1 MRTSTVLSSVAVA
14 LLSNQVLATPPAC
27 LLACVAEVTKGS
39 SKCDAMNEVNCIC
52 SNESDSVKSCLNS
65 KCPNNNAEEAW
76 SAFQSSCNG
85 KIGSSSSSSASSSST
100 SSSSKA
106 TGSKATSSKATS
118 SKATSSKATSSKAAS
133 SKATSSTAAGSST
146 PSQTGGKAVTSQTNT
161 PSGTAAAAETTSE
174 SEAASSEAAGSQGAQ
189 SATVQTQVVSSTGD
203 SGVAVYTN
211 YVTQYSTVVEGV
223 TVTETGA
230 PVTKTVEGSTVEVT
244 TTCSTVMAKRDA
256 SESASIT
263 STSSGAAAGLQV
275 GPVAFLAGAAL
286 LI

>member
-1 MRTSTVLSSVAVA
+1 M
-14 LLSNQVLATPPAC
+14 
-27 LLACVAEVTKGS
+27 
-39 SKCDAMNEVNCIC
+39 
-52 SNESDSVKSCLNS
+52 
-65 KCPNNNAEEAW
+65 
-76 SAFQSSCNG
+76 
-85 KIGSSSSSSASSSST
+85 
-100 SSSSKA
+100 
-106 TGSKATSSKATS
+106 
-118 SKATSSKATSSKAAS
+118 
-133 SKATSSTAAGSST
+133 
-146 PSQTGGKAVTSQTNT
+146 TSQTTT

-203 SGVAVYTN
+203 SGVVVHTN
-211 YVTQYSTVVEGV
+211 YITQYSTVVEGV

-230 PVTKTVEGSTVEVT
+230 PVTKTVEGNTVEVT

-275 GPVAFLAGAAL
+275 GSVAFLAGAAL

>member
-14 LLSNQVLATPPAC
+14 LFSNQVLATPPAC

-65 KCPNNNAEEAW
+65 KCPNNNADKAW
-76 SAFQSSCNG
+76 SDFQSSCNG
-85 KIGSSSSSSASSSST
+85 KTGSSSASSSST
-100 SSSSKA
+100 SSS
-106 TGSKATSSKATS
+106 SKATSSKATS
-118 SKATSSKATSSKAAS
+118 SKATSSKATS

-174 SEAASSEAAGSQGAQ
+174 SQAASSGAAGSQGAQ
-189 SATVQTQVVSSTGD
+189 SATVQTQVVSSTGG
-203 SGVAVYTN
+203 SGVVVYTN
-211 YVTQYSTVVEGV
+211 YITQYSTVVEGV

-230 PVTKTVEGSTVEVT
+230 PVTKTVGGSTVEVT